1 VIAVTVRY
9 KNNNMADITMC
20 NGMGCNARSS
30 CYRHTAKPDEYT
42 QPYFLNEPMKE
53 NVCVYYINNE
63 NKKQ

>member
-1 VIAVTVRY
+1 
-9 KNNNMADITMC
+9 MADITMC

-42 QPYFLNEPMKE
+42 QSYFLNEPIKE
-53 NVCVYYINNE
+53 NVCVYYINNK